1 MPARVSKQAVVSE
14 SRSDYDERHERIVPM
29 WLDPVSIVF
38 GGPYIHEGNA
48 KSGRE
53 RDRAL

>member
-1 MPARVSKQAVVSE
+1 MPARVIKQAVVGE

>member
-1 MPARVSKQAVVSE
+1 MVGE
-14 SRSDYDERHERIVPM
+14 SRTDYDERQERIVLM

-53 RDRAL
+53 RGRAL